1 MKKFKKEPSATVLT
15 KEAEDNQDRPDYT
28 GFEDLTPVGAKA
40 REAVG
45 KAYREAKE
53 GSYDLSKDG
62 PNNPRLLAVRK
73 AAQDV
78 IAKDREQRKPSEK
91 TNPAGDTY
99 KKGGKVSSASKRA
112 DGCCVKGK
120 TRGKMM

>member
-1 MKKFKKEPSATVLT
+1 MPKFKKDPSPSTLT
-15 KEAEDNQDRPDYT
+15 KEMEEYQDRPDYT
-28 GFEDLTPVGAKA
+28 GFEDVTPVGVKA

-62 PNNPRLLAVRK
+62 PNNPRLRAVRK

-78 IAKDREQRKPSEK
+78 IAKDQEQRKTMS
-91 TNPAGDTY
+91 NVDVMGNAM
-99 KKGGKVSSASKRA
+99 KKGGKIKSASARA
-112 DGCCVKGK
+112 DGCAIRGK
-120 TRGKMM
+120 TRA

>member
-1 MKKFKKEPSATVLT
+1 MAKFKKDPSPHTLT
-15 KEAEDNQDRPDYT
+15 KEMEDYQDRPDYT
-28 GFEDLTPVGAKA
+28 GFEDVTPVGVKA

-73 AAQDV
+73 AAQNV
-78 IAKDREQRKPSEK
+78 VAQDREQRKPSEK

-99 KKGGKVSSASKRA
+99 KKGGKVKSASSRA
-112 DGCCVKGK
+112 DGCAIRGK
-120 TRGKMM
+120 TRA